1 MSRRGE
7 IVTGAF
13 ALISIGIIA
22 FMAAWL
28 SGDRWRGDQRPLTA
42 HFETV
47 GQLQVGNDVT
57 VRGVKVGTV
66 ESITL
71 SGQGS
76 VAVRMQLRPDVLL
89 PEDPVVVLQAASL
102 FGDWKAAIV
111 PASTRPG
118 LDRDTIPPPP
128 GEVPGIT
135 QADFA
140 SLSEHTAEI
149 AANLEGITRS
159 LETALNDET
168 AGQLAQTFENINRA
182 SNEFVA
188 MLSDQRANFD
198 EFAQDVSTLS
208 ESVLGSAAALDRTLM
223 RLDSATANGRLDSI
237 FTNIETASADLG
249 STAHE
254 WRGVAQGVDST
265 LARLEGTVQ
274 EATDILARINRGE
287 GSLGMLSVDTV
298 LYENTAAALSELK
311 SLLTEIKRDPSKY
324 FRVSIF

>member
-22 FMAAWL
+22 LMAAWL
-28 SGDRWRGDQRPLTA
+28 SGDRWRGDGRTLTS

-57 VRGVKVGTV
+57 VRGVKVGSV
-66 ESITL
+66 ESITF
-71 SGQGS
+71 SEQGT
-76 VAVRMQLRPDVLL
+76 VVVRMRLRPDVPL

-102 FGDWKAAIV
+102 FGDWKATIV
-111 PASTRPG
+111 PASTRPR
-118 LDRDTIPPPP
+118 LVRDSIPAPP

-182 SNEFVA
+182 SNELVA

-198 EFAQDVSTLS
+198 SFAEDVSVLS
-208 ESVLGSAAALDRTLM
+208 ETVLQSAAAMDRTLT
-223 RLDSATANGRLDSI
+223 RLDSATAAGRLDKI
-237 FTNIETASADLG
+237 FANVETASSDLG
-249 STAHE
+249 ATARE
-254 WRGVAQGVDST
+254 WRGLARGLDST
-265 LARLEGTVQ
+265 LARLDSTVEEGT
-274 EATDILARINRGE
+274 EILARINRGE
-287 GSLGMLSVDTV
+287 GTLGMLSVDTV

>member
-7 IVTGAF
+7 VVTGAF
-13 ALISIGIIA
+13 SLISVAIIVL
-22 FMAAWL
+22 MAMWL
-28 SGDRWRGDQRPLTA
+28 SGDRWRGDHRVLTA

-47 GQLQVGNDVT
+47 GQLQPGNDVT
-57 VRGVKVGTV
+57 VRGVKVGSV
-66 ESITL
+66 ESIVFSDRGT
-71 SGQGS
+71 
-76 VAVRMQLRPDVLL
+76 VVVRMRLRPDVPL
-89 PEDPVVVLQAASL
+89 PEDPVVLLQAASL

-111 PASTRPG
+111 PASSHPG
-118 LDRDTIPPPP
+118 LVRDSIPLPPD
-128 GEVPGIT
+128 EVPGIT

-168 AGQLAQTFENINRA
+168 AGQLAQTFENLNRA
-182 SNEFVA
+182 SNELVA

-198 EFAQDVSTLS
+198 SFAEDVSVLS
-208 ESVLGSAAALDRTLM
+208 GTVLRSAAALDRTLA
-223 RLDSATANGRLDSI
+223 RVDSATAGGRLDSI
-237 FTNIETASADLG
+237 VANVETVSSDLG
-249 STAHE
+249 STARE
-254 WRGVAQGVDST
+254 WRGVAQGLEST
-265 LARLEGTVQ
+265 LVRLDSTVQ
-274 EATDILARINRGE
+274 EATEILARINRGE

-311 SLLTEIKRDPSKY
+311 SLLYEIKRDPAKY

>member
-1 MSRRGE
+1 MSRRAE
-7 IVTGAF
+7 IITGVF
-13 ALISIGIIA
+13 ALVSIGVIA

-28 SGDRWRGDQRPLTA
+28 SGDRLRGEHTMLTA

-57 VRGVKVGTV
+57 VRGVKVGAV
-66 ESITL
+66 EAIAL
-71 SGQGS
+71 SDRGT
-76 VAVRMQLRPDVLL
+76 VAVSMQLQPNAPL
-89 PEDPVVVLQAASL
+89 PEHPIVVLQAASL

-111 PASTRPG
+111 PASTRPRFV
-118 LDRDTIPPPP
+118 RDSVPLPP
-128 GEVPGIT
+128 GEVPGLT

-159 LETALNDET
+159 LETALNEET

-182 SNEFVA
+182 SSELVG
-188 MLSDQRANFD
+188 MLSDQRANF
-198 EFAQDVSTLS
+198 ETFATDVTILS
-208 ESVLGSAAALDRTLM
+208 ESARRSALALEGTLI
-223 RLDSATANGRLDSI
+223 RLDSATAEGRLETIVSNVELASEDLGR
-237 FTNIETASADLG
+237 TAS
-249 STAHE
+249 E
-254 WRGVAQGVDST
+254 WREVARGMDST
-265 LARLEGTVQ
+265 LTRLDGTVA
-274 EATDILARINRGE
+274 EATEILARINRGE